1 MGDDE
6 LERAARKRRESVLA
20 GEAQRQRDAEREAER
35 ATSGVQEARAEE
47 LHEALAG
54 TIGNVA
60 GYIAMGVCLVGPA
73 ALMLL
78 LTQGHDPSFL
88 VIGATVIGALVL
100 MFVALYGTRRVFAA
114 LRLRAL
120 TRYEDR
126 LVLAPYLNQLAE
138 DWLDPRVEMRV
149 EFMRPWDDA
158 ARAAAPDAI
167 AEWMAAQLDRVTWEA
182 SSLHITTLPISTS
195 APLFAGL
202 GASRTT
208 GMERSNRAVHDCV
221 HRFAVRV
228 LPRLDARVPIKTI
241 ALSIV
246 GATHRRH

>member
-1 MGDDE
+1 MADDE
-6 LERAARKRRESVLA
+6 LERAARKRRDDVLA
-20 GEAQRQRDAEREAER
+20 RSEQRHRDAAREAAR
-35 ATSGVQEARAEE
+35 AESGVREARAEE

-54 TIGNVA
+54 TTGNVA
-60 GYIAMGVCLVGPA
+60 GYLAMGVCLVGPA

-78 LTQGHDPSFL
+78 LTHGHDPSFVL
-88 VIGATVIGALVL
+88 IGATVIAALVL
-100 MFVALYGTRRVFAA
+100 MFVALYGTRRLFAA

-138 DWLDPRVEMRV
+138 DWLDPRVEIRV
-149 EFMRPWDDA
+149 EFVRAWEDT
-158 ARAAAPDAI
+158 ARAAVPDAI
-167 AEWMAAQLDRVTWEA
+167 AEWMAAPVDRVTWEA
-182 SSLHITTLPISTS
+182 NSLRVTTPPISTS

-208 GMERSNRAVHDCV
+208 GMERSNRAVHDRV
-221 HRFAVRV
+221 HRFATRV

-241 ALSIV
+241 TLSIV